1 MAQIDGGDCVMIKTG
16 MLFSFAAIALG
27 LLTMPA
33 IASDMPRL
41 DVSRTCH
48 AESAGKK
55 ATADACMADE
65 QKAQEQLTREWSQ
78 FAADIRR
85 NCASEATG
93 IAGIQSYVE
102 LLTCVQMATEAKKMP
117 KE

>member
-27 LLTMPA
+27 VLTMPA
-33 IASDMPRL
+33 IATDMPRL
-41 DVSRTCH
+41 DVSRTCR
-48 AESAGKK
+48 AESSGQK
-55 ATADACMADE
+55 ATADSCMADE

-78 FAADIRR
+78 FAVDIRR

-102 LLTCVQMATEAKKMP
+102 LLTCIQMAIEAKKLP
-117 KE
+117 KQ